1 MLVVSANLAATSGFL
16 LAATTNWG
24 FFHHWWVA
32 VKFVVT
38 IVQLNIGIF
47 VLSAA
52 LHEVAT
58 AARDG
63 RDGPVAIVI
72 GGATIMASALAFQV
86 WVSLGKPWGR
96 TPVARRAPRP
106 VAAPGWL
113 LALAVGAVL
122 ADVAVAGMLT
132 RVAGPIPICSLLA
145 LITAIVWRRR
155 EFRRAGRDAP
165 VRHPPVVSQ
174 PVR

>member
-1 MLVVSANLAATSGFL
+1 MVSANLAALSGFL

-24 FFHHWWVA
+24 YFHHWWVA

-52 LHEVAT
+52 LHEVAA

-63 RDGPVAIVI
+63 RDGPVGIVI
-72 GGATIMASALAFQV
+72 GGAAIMASALAFQV

-96 TPVARRAPRP
+96 TPLARRAPRP

-113 LALAVGAVL
+113 LALAVGAML
-122 ADVAVAGMLT
+122 TDVAVAAVLAQVT
-132 RVAGPIPICSLLA
+132 GPIPICSLLV

-155 EFRRAGRDAP
+155 EFRRVVGAAP
-165 VRHPPVVSQ
+165 APRPPAVSQ